1 MRRFMV
7 IAASAALLASPARA
21 ERLTHEQL
29 HAYFALAPAAPAGWK
44 RADRGAP
51 QSSELTSNLGVTYTS
66 EDGSKRFGF
75 VITFSEDNAD
85 HNRTL
90 LRDAKKRD
98 TWGYRLEK
106 IRGRDVLVKKTPE
119 AHASSTY
126 LTVLSDKRLVSIIEF
141 TPGIDR
147 AVLKAFFETID
158 FDAIARK
165 R

>member
-1 MRRFMV
+1 MRRIMA
-7 IAASAALLASPARA
+7 IATSAGLLASPALA

-29 HAYFALAPAAPAGWK
+29 HAYYALAPAAPAGWK

-51 QSSELTSNLGVTYTS
+51 HSSDLTSNLGVTYSS
-66 EDGSKRFGF
+66 EDGGKRFGF
-75 VITFSEDNAD
+75 VITFSKDHAD
-85 HNRTL
+85 HNRVL

-106 IRGRDVLVKKTPE
+106 IKGRDVLVKKTPE
-119 AHASSTY
+119 THASSTY
-126 LTVLSDKRLVSIIEF
+126 LTVLSDKRLVAIIEF
-141 TPGIDR
+141 TPGIER

-158 FDAIARK
+158 FEAIARK